1 MGALQIMPSK
11 ERGNVLPLA
20 MLPALLAASALAQD
34 RDDRIARLAALESRL
49 AELETEIGLLEDTK
63 AIKRLQRAYG
73 YYLDKGLWSELGEL
87 FADDPETSVE
97 YADAGVYVG
106 KDRVREYMRQLV
118 DDGREAG
125 QLFNYMIMQGVV
137 NVAAD
142 GLTAKGRWRA
152 LIQVG
157 QHGESAVWVEGPYE
171 NEYIKED
178 GTWKFHK
185 IHWYQTLAA
194 PYEPGWH
201 FEAIPMAGIVE
212 DFPPDRP
219 PTEVYESYP
228 GAYLPPY
235 HYANPVSG
243 RCEPGVCREAGNDE

>member
-1 MGALQIMPSK
+1 MPSIGT
-11 ERGNVLPLA
+11 RNTLPLA
-20 MLPALLAASALAQD
+20 VLPVLLAVSALAQD
-34 RDDRIARLAALESRL
+34 TDERIARLATLESRL
-49 AELETEIGLLEDTK
+49 TGLESEIQLLEDTK

-73 YYLDKGLWSELGEL
+73 YYLDKGLWRELGNL

-97 YADAGVYVG
+97 YADQGVYIG
-106 KDRVREYMRQLV
+106 KERIGEYMRRLV
-118 DDGREAG
+118 GDGREEG
-125 QLFNYMIMQGVV
+125 QLFNYIIMQGVV
-137 NVAAD
+137 NVAPD

-171 NEYIKED
+171 NDYIKED

-201 FEAIPMAGIVE
+201 LESIPMAGIGE
-212 DFPPDRP
+212 DFPPDLP
-219 PTEVYESYP
+219 PTEEYESYP

-243 RCEPGVCREAGNDE
+243 RCEEGICNE

>member
-1 MGALQIMPSK
+1 MAWKNRRNI
-11 ERGNVLPLA
+11 LPLA
-20 MLPALLAASALAQD
+20 VLPALLATSVLAQD
-34 RDDRIARLAALESRL
+34 TDERIARLAALDSRL

-73 YYLDKGLWSELGEL
+73 YYLDKGLWRELGDL

-97 YADAGVYVG
+97 YAGAGVYVG
-106 KDRVREYMRQLV
+106 KERIGEYLQQV
-118 DDGREAG
+118 VGGGREEG
-125 QLFNYMIMQGVV
+125 QLFNYIIMQGVV
-137 NVAAD
+137 NVAPD

-157 QHGESAVWVEGPYE
+157 QHSESAAWVEGPYE
-171 NEYIKED
+171 NEYIKEA
-178 GTWKFHK
+178 GIWKFHK

-201 FEAIPMAGIVE
+201 FVTIPMTGVAE

-219 PTEVYESYP
+219 PTEEYESYP

-243 RCEPGVCREAGNDE
+243 RCEPGICREAGSDE

>member
-1 MGALQIMPSK
+1 MPSIK
-11 ERGNVLPLA
+11 RRNLLPLA
-20 MLPALLAASALAQD
+20 ILPALLAASALAQD
-34 RDDRIARLAALESRL
+34 TDDRLARLATLESRLAALE
-49 AELETEIGLLEDTK
+49 AEIGLLEDTK

-73 YYLDKGLWSELGEL
+73 YYLDKGLWQELGDL

-97 YADAGVYVG
+97 YANHGVYIG
-106 KDRVREYMRQLV
+106 KERIREYMRRLV
-118 DDGREAG
+118 GGGREEG
-125 QLFNYMIMQGVV
+125 QLFNYMTMQGVV
-137 NVAAD
+137 NVAPD

-152 LIQVG
+152 LIQAG
-157 QHGESAVWVEGPYE
+157 QHGELALWVEGPSE

-201 FEAIPMAGIVE
+201 LEAMPMAATVE

-228 GAYLPPY
+228 GAYLPAY

-243 RCEPGVCREAGNDE
+243 RCEPGICREADSDE